1 MEESYTMNLADTV
14 TIYEVGLRDGL
25 QLESKILTVDEK
37 IEIFSMLQKA
47 NVTEIEFGSFVHPKL
62 VPQMANTA
70 SFYSHLMRYD
80 EMQLVALVPNL
91 KGLELAKQIG
101 VKSVN
106 YVFSASDTHNEQNVR
121 QTTEQSLEN
130 FKYLTQFASDN
141 DIILNVTVATSF
153 GCPFEGTVPPQRI
166 MNLIEKLLL
175 HNINRITLAD
185 TTGMANPKQ
194 VYNLTKK
201 VVNEWHNVKFG
212 CHFHNTRGMGLTNI
226 LAGLEAGITIFDASL
241 GGIGGCPFAPGAT
254 GNVCTED
261 VVHMLEEMG
270 IDTTI
275 NLDGL
280 IAASHRLK
288 ELLEHELPGQVAKAG
303 KSSRLYPVP
312 NKIS

>member
-1 MEESYTMNLADTV
+1 MNLADTV

-47 NVTEIEFGSFVHPKL
+47 NVSEIEFGSFVHPKL

-80 EMQLVALVPNL
+80 KMQLVALVPNL
-91 KGLELAKQIG
+91 KGLELAKQIE

-130 FKYLTQFASDN
+130 FKYLSQFASDN

-175 HNINRITLAD
+175 HNIKRITLAD

-201 VVNEWHNVKFG
+201 VVNEWHNVEFG

-270 IDTTI
+270 VDTSI
-275 NLDGL
+275 NLDDL

-303 KSSRLYPVP
+303 KSSRLFPVP